1 MGGAE
6 QVQVVLAF
14 RGTGT
19 VARGEILHG
28 GAALGNDRF
37 EGSGPQH
44 CFLHV
49 LIEYKTAKS
58 EESEE
63 SKSDNLMNLNL
74 SNRANNI
81 RHDPDICTFETI
93 PSKV

>member
-44 CFLHV
+44 CLLHV
-49 LIEYKTAKS
+49 LVEYKTAKS
-58 EESEE
+58 EEA
-63 SKSDNLMNLNL
+63 KSDNLMNLNL
-74 SNRANNI
+74 GNRANNI
-81 RHDPDICTFETI
+81 RHALGTCTFETI
-93 PSKV
+93 PSEV